1 MMVKTKYGCKVSVS
15 IVADYENDIKRI
27 IIHAPLYMKKE
38 WSPTFCYS
46 SQFSDDEIMED
57 RDLNNLLMSAYGI
70 L

>member
-1 MMVKTKYGCKVSVS
+1 MMVKTKYGCNVSVS
-15 IVADYENDIKRI
+15 ITLDAENDIKRV

-46 SQFSDDEIMED
+46 SQFSDSEIMED
-57 RDLNNLLMSAYGI
+57 GKLNSLLLSAYGI